1 MKHLTLVTE
10 EEYWKLLS
18 KYRSR
23 LISEPNEDIKNL
35 IEELKIKLN
44 ITESIESIVDAWDD
58 KDPWL
63 LQFFYS
69 IKEDDK
75 TIEDFIGKCKL
86 KSGNSNQG
94 LPWEDIIASICIMP
108 QNVRVTD
115 IGCPHC
121 RDKIVV
127 LQFCSPISTWANMC
141 GTGGLL
147 AICPNC
153 CKQLSYE
160 FTICN

>member
-10 EEYWKLLS
+10 EEYWELLN

-35 IEELKIKLN
+35 IEKLKIKLN
-44 ITESIESIVDAWDD
+44 IIESIESIVDAWDD

-69 IKEDDK
+69 FKENDK
-75 TIEDFIGKCKL
+75 TIEDFIGKCKV
-86 KSGNSNQG
+86 NIDNNNRN
-94 LPWEDIIASICIMP
+94 LPWKDIIASICIMP
-108 QNVRVTD
+108 QNVKPTD
-115 IGCPHC
+115 IKCPHC
-121 RDKIVV
+121 RENIIVS
-127 LQFCSPISTWANMC
+127 QFCSPIRTWTNMC

-160 FTICN
+160 STICN

>member
-1 MKHLTLVTE
+1 MNNEYTE

-18 KYRSR
+18 EYRNQ

-35 IEELKIKLN
+35 IEKLKIKLN

-69 IKEDDK
+69 IKVDDK
-75 TIEDFIGKCKL
+75 TIEDFIGKCKV
-86 KSGNSNQG
+86 NIDNNNRY

-108 QNVRVTD
+108 QNIRIAD

-127 LQFCSPISTWANMC
+127 SQFCSPISTWTNMC

-147 AICPNC
+147 AMCPNC

-160 FTICN
+160 SIVWN

>member
-1 MKHLTLVTE
+1 MNDKYTE
-10 EEYWKLLS
+10 EEYWELLN

-23 LISEPNEDIKNL
+23 LISESNEDIKNL
-35 IEELKIKLN
+35 MENLKIKLN
-44 ITESIESIVDAWDD
+44 ITDSVESIVDAWDD

-69 IKEDDK
+69 NKEDDK
-75 TIEDFIGKCKL
+75 TIEDFIGKCKVEID
-86 KSGNSNQG
+86 NNNRD

-108 QNVRVTD
+108 QNVTLTD
-115 IGCPHC
+115 IKCLHC
-121 RDKIVV
+121 RENIIVS
-127 LQFCSPISTWANMC
+127 QFCSPIRTWTNMC

-160 FTICN
+160 STICN

>member
-1 MKHLTLVTE
+1 MNDKYTE
-10 EEYWKLLS
+10 EEYWELLN

-35 IEELKIKLN
+35 MENLKIKLN
-44 ITESIESIVDAWDD
+44 ITDSIESILDAWDD

-86 KSGNSNQG
+86 KSGNSNRD
-94 LPWEDIIASICIMP
+94 LPWNDIIASICIMP
-108 QNVRVTD
+108 QNVTLTD
-115 IGCPHC
+115 IKCPHC
-121 RDKIVV
+121 RENIIVS
-127 LQFCSPISTWANMC
+127 QFCSPIRTWINMC

-153 CKQLSYE
+153 CRQLFYE
-160 FTICN
+160 STICN

>member
-1 MKHLTLVTE
+1 MNNEYTE

-18 KYRSR
+18 EYRNQ

-35 IEELKIKLN
+35 IEKLKIKLN

-69 IKEDDK
+69 IKVDDK
-75 TIEDFIGKCKL
+75 TIEDFIGKCKVEID
-86 KSGNSNQG
+86 NNNRD
-94 LPWEDIIASICIMP
+94 LPWKDIIASICIMP
-108 QNVRVTD
+108 QNIRIAD

-127 LQFCSPISTWANMC
+127 LQFCSPISTWTNMC
-141 GTGGLL
+141 GIGGLL

-160 FTICN
+160 SIVCN

>member
-1 MKHLTLVTE
+1 MNNEYTQ

-18 KYRSR
+18 EYRNQ

-35 IEELKIKLN
+35 IEKLKIKLN

-69 IKEDDK
+69 IKVDDK
-75 TIEDFIGKCKL
+75 TIEDFIGKCKV
-86 KSGNSNQG
+86 NIDNNNRY

-108 QNVRVTD
+108 QNIRIAD

-127 LQFCSPISTWANMC
+127 SQFCSPISTWTNMC

-147 AICPNC
+147 AMCPNC

-160 FTICN
+160 SIVWN